1 MRNLI
6 WSKTFLKAFKRVVR
20 KRPEQRE
27 EIEKFLHL
35 LLSNPFAAQ
44 LETLSLKASFLEPGH
59 AVPVM
64 TYE

>member
-1 MRNLI
+1 MRILI
-6 WSKTFLKAFKRVVR
+6 WSQTFLKAFKGVVR

-44 LETLSLKASFLEPGH
+44 LETLSLKGSFLEPGH
-59 AVPVM
+59 AAPVM
-64 TYE
+64 ICE